1 MNERSKLIARL
12 KSDKKFRVA
21 YIKAKLGVLVP
32 AQIRGLRLKSN
43 NPSMPRQK
51 DLAREAEMHQ
61 SRISMFETPGAAN
74 VTLETLANL
83 ASALRSGLVVK
94 FVPFSEMLKWENDF
108 SQDTFDVV
116 RLDNDTAFIE
126 PAAVS
131 QGEVTE
137 FALPVSVGQT
147 DAVTQSAAAALWPSL
162 NSDKK
167 PPQPELSE
175 SGIRKAGAAW
185 S

>member
-1 MNERSKLIARL
+1 MTERSKLIDRL
-12 KSDKKFRVA
+12 KKDKKFRAA
-21 YIKAKLGVLVP
+21 YINAKLGVLVP

-43 NPSMPRQK
+43 NPPMPRQK
-51 DLAREAEMHQ
+51 DLAREAEMQQ

-94 FVPFSEMLKWENDF
+94 FAPFSEMLKWENEF

-116 RLDNDTAFIE
+116 RLDNDTEFIA
-126 PAAVS
+126 PARTPGA
-131 QGEVTE
+131 EITE
-137 FALPVSVGQT
+137 LALPLSVGQT
-147 DAVTQSAAAALWPSL
+147 DATTLSAARALWPDL
-162 NSDKK
+162 NSEKK
-167 PPQPELSE
+167 PSQSE
-175 SGIRKAGAAW
+175 PASGIREAGAAW